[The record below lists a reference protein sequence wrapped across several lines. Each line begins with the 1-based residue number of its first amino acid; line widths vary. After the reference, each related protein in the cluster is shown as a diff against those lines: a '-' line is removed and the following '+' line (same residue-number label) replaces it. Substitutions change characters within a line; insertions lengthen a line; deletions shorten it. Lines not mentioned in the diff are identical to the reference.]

1 MHPTTSVGV
10 VLHETP
16 VDSDTGF
23 IAVARKID
31 GHSAYLLPGTRYEEG
46 DTLTVSVVYDGD
58 GPRTAY
64 GRHGRGSRSREEC
77 STEGVRDWARLV
89 TAATQYLNGLEPTAW
104 AEEAAR

>member
-31 GHSAYLLPGTRYEEG
+31 GHSPSSSRGTRYEEG

-64 GRHGRGSRSREEC
+64 GRHGRGSWSREEC